1 MEVGPESTGITL
13 FDPKKMKEEK
23 TGADREHRRES
34 KAEQPPKVKG
44 RENRFR

>member
-1 MEVGPESTGITL
+1 MEVGPESTGSTL

-23 TGADREHRRES
+23 TADGEHRRES

-44 RENRFR
+44 SENRFR